1 MTIKPVLATVTRGF
15 NPADS
20 KSGDSSVPAAIPNAP
35 APIPAYVWRRSELS
49 PPGSAHACLHSAP

>member
-1 MTIKPVLATVTRGF
+1 MRYCAAVEEEVYMTIKPVLATVTRGF

-35 APIPAYVWRRSELS
+35 APTPAYVWRRSEL
-49 PPGSAHACLHSAP
+49 

>member
-1 MTIKPVLATVTRGF
+1 MYMTIKPVLATVTRGF

-35 APIPAYVWRRSELS
+35 APTPAYVWRRSEL
-49 PPGSAHACLHSAP
+49 